1 MYQYRAEVVYVV
13 DGDTIDVAVDLG
25 FKHTQEMRLR
35 LAGIDTWELRGEE
48 RAKGLVAKEY
58 VLETFAN
65 MDPEDYVVIR
75 TKKDKQGKYGRYIAT
90 VLIMGRDDTEL
101 LNLNDALVEEGHA
114 RRVSW

>member
-1 MYQYRAEVVYVV
+1 MYQYRAKVVYVV

-48 RAKGLVAKEY
+48 RAKGIIAKEY
-58 VLETFAN
+58 VLEVFAN
-65 MDPEDYVVIR
+65 MEPEEYIVIK

-90 VLIMGRDDTEL
+90 VLVMDGDGAEI
-101 LNLNDALVEEGHA
+101 LNLNDALVRDGHA
-114 RRVSW
+114 KVVDW